1 MDKPR
6 TWTYEEKIRLRVG
19 MRFGLLETEA
29 LALEGNTIEELEAH
43 AFRMRAERKD
53 GLEADLQRK
62 LAPPQQD
69 LDEQTPPTPSLRS
82 GSASPGLDKPDPLAA
97 ALARKVGARLM

>member
-29 LALEGNTIEELEAH
+29 LALEGDTIEELEAH

-62 LAPPQQD
+62 LAKQD
-69 LDEQTPPTPSLRS
+69 LDEQASPPSLRS
-82 GSASPGLDKPDPLAA
+82 GSVSPGVDKPDPLMA